1 MLDKGAKSKEKVFV
15 ISDSEMEPE
24 DLLKLLKEEM

>member
-15 ISDSEMEPE
+15 ISDSGMEPE
-24 DLLKLLKEEM
+24 ELLRLLKEEM